1 MEQATLSPIISMLLN
16 VCVFAER
23 ITFFEIVKL
32 LWFKNLPIPDEM
44 KSSRGAESPI
54 RVVDLV
60 FSSGESRK

>member
-1 MEQATLSPIISMLLN
+1 MEQVTISQIIKMPRNVFVFVGYTKFVTIAKLSCL
-16 VCVFAER
+16 
-23 ITFFEIVKL
+23 
-32 LWFKNLPIPDEM
+32 KNLPIPDEM

>member
-1 MEQATLSPIISMLLN
+1 MEQATLSPIISMLLY
-16 VCVFAER
+16 VCVFEER
-23 ITFFEIVKL
+23 NTFFEIVKL
-32 LWFKNLPIPDEM
+32 LCFKNLPIPDEM